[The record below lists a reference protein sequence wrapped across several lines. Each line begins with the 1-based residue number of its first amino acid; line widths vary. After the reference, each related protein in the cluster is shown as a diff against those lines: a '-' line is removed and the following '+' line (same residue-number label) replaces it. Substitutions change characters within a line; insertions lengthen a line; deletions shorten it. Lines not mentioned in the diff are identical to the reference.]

1 VASWQ
6 RTPFAAMP
14 SHAAAA
20 LIAAHVHA
28 PRMDASCRLATDFPA
43 NSWPFRADAAPPVS
57 ISLFMS
63 ARMQIEQLA
72 AHDFSSVHGANAAS
86 RAATRAVALRFGTKL
101 AYSCGA
107 TLDSLISHSLNIF
120 LLFYVTAVCGLS
132 AGLAGAALAVGLV
145 VDAIAEPIIGSLSD
159 SLHSRLGRRLPLMM
173 VGLPVA
179 MLSFVLI
186 FSLPSGLSE
195 GALFVLLSVLSTAL
209 RMSLSLFNLPYTA
222 LGAELSDGYVERS
235 RIAIW
240 RWGIGVLG
248 ALGGLALGFAIFF
261 KGEGGLARRA
271 AYGHYALTMAAAMT
285 VLAVIAMRAVYA
297 TRGRQHAPVAHAGR
311 LLHRLVAEMREV
323 FRSRSFRLLF
333 ISALLFFVAQGVT
346 SSLGLHANTYF
357 WRLGGPQVQV
367 VTLSFVLGLLLGAP
381 VAGAIVGRMEKR
393 TALCASLCG
402 LLATQG
408 GPATLRLLGL
418 LPFDGQAL
426 VAALSA
432 SGAIGGALMT
442 VAAVAFMSM
451 MADAVD
457 EHELLFGSRREG
469 LYFAG
474 WAFAGKAATGGG
486 ALISGLMLQAIAFP
500 SRLAD
505 AGAAATLPTG
515 TTDWL
520 GFLYGPGA
528 AMLALLGVVIV
539 WRYPLNRRAHADIL
553 AALSQRRSVAAA
565 SAI

>member
-1 VASWQ
+1 
-6 RTPFAAMP
+6 MP

-132 AGLAGAALAVGLV
+132 AGLAGAALAVGL
-145 VDAIAEPIIGSLSD
+145 L
-159 SLHSRLGRRLPLMM
+159 
-173 VGLPVA
+173 VA

-285 VLAVIAMRAVYA
+285 VLAAIAMRAVYA

-357 WRLGGPQVQV
+357 WRLGGAQVQV

-418 LPFDGQAL
+418 LPFDGRAL

-505 AGAAATLPTG
+505 AGAAATLPAG

>member
-1 VASWQ
+1 
-6 RTPFAAMP
+6 MP

-28 PRMDASCRLATDFPA
+28 PRMRALCRLATDFPA

-145 VDAIAEPIIGSLSD
+145 VDAIAEPIIGSVSD

-195 GALFVLLSVLSTAL
+195 GALFVLLTVLSTAL

-367 VTLSFVLGLLLGAP
+367 VTLSFV
-381 VAGAIVGRMEKR
+381 
-393 TALCASLCG
+393 CG

-505 AGAAATLPTG
+505 AGAAATLPAG

-539 WRYPLNRRAHADIL
+539 WRYPHNRRAHADIL
-553 AALSQRRSVAAA
+553 AALSRRRSVAAA